1 MSGQVNQPHLM
12 TLRRLHQRPVRP
24 GSARGRSPW
33 AAPWTVTNLKATQI
47 PVAITGVTR
56 DGTGAALG
64 SCVVDLFYT
73 SNDTLR
79 AQTTSDGSGNYSFI
93 VGPGAKHYMVAYKP
107 GSPDLAGTTVNTI
120 EPA

>member
-1 MSGQVNQPHLM
+1 MSGARNQPHLM
-12 TLRRLHQRPVRP
+12 TLQRLHQRPVRP
-24 GSARGRSPW
+24 GSARGRGPFS
-33 AAPWTVTNLKATQI
+33 ARTYFANASEA

-64 SCVVDLFYT
+64 NCVVDLFYT

-79 AQTTSDGSGNYSFI
+79 AQTTSDGSGNYRFA

-120 EPA
+120 EPV